1 VNLSLRAPA
10 QMGWRKME
18 HKGECGLY
26 YLALGVLVVEVTSVA
41 RERVRTRER
50 KSLAAVVFSRLAPPR
65 KALDLPFYRRKESV
79 QMYNGG
85 VAMCYVASGE
95 VPEPCVH
102 GNVAVGE
109 LLEPCRSTAVGVA
122 WILLMFPCFRRGL
135 RTTDV
140 MDARGEPSLPV
151 TRVS

>member
-10 QMGWRKME
+10 QMVWRKME

-26 YLALGVLVVEVTSVA
+26 YLAPGVLVVGVTSVA
-41 RERVRTRER
+41 RERER
-50 KSLAAVVFSRLAPPR
+50 VSRSSSSPAPPPR
-65 KALDLPFYRRKESV
+65 KALDLPFYRCKESV

-102 GNVAVGE
+102 GNVAVRE
-109 LLEPCRSTAVGVA
+109 ALEPCRSTTVGVA
-122 WILLMFPCFRRGL
+122 RILLTFPCFRRGL

-140 MDARGEPSLPV
+140 TDARGEPSLPV
-151 TRVS
+151 TGVS